1 MYGLVIEQRFH
12 QNIPIIY
19 QDVKIMSTYYNK
31 KILNITSIYGILI
44 NLNIK
49 SHHKIL
55 DNKK

>member
-1 MYGLVIEQRFH
+1 MYGLVIEQRCH

-19 QDVKIMSTYYNK
+19 QDVKIMSTYCNK